1 MSEQDDDFLS
11 VVAPLASL
19 PDTVAALDLGSNSFH
34 MIVAGLRGGEPVVI
48 DRIREQVQLAAGLDE
63 KGRLADDAKARALE
77 CLRRFGQRL
86 ADVHASHVRAVG
98 TNTLRA
104 ARDRAFVDEAQ
115 AALGH
120 PIEIISGREEARLVY
135 LGVAHTLADDHGSRL
150 VVDIGGG
157 STECILG
164 ERFEALETHS
174 LSMGCVQ
181 YSRRFFA
188 SGAIDKESFRKAVL
202 AARLELRTVDRR
214 FRDIGWTSAVGSSGT
229 IRAVASVL
237 RENGWARDHITLD
250 GLRNLRKA
258 LLAAGRLDTLVLPGL
273 KPERASVF
281 PGGVAV
287 LTGVFESFELEE
299 MTWSP
304 GALREGVLY
313 DLLGRIRHEDVR
325 ERTLRALQDRYHVDR
340 AQAAR
345 VERTALRLLDQV
357 KTTWDLE
364 RDRPRLFLGWAA
376 QLHEVGLAVSY
387 THHHRHGAYLLEHSD
402 MPGFSTDDSRLLAT
416 LVGGHRRKFTL
427 EALSDLDEERRLP
440 VLRLTILMRL
450 AALLNRGRSPRPRP
464 RVRLTARKK
473 ALELRFPEGW
483 LESHPLTRVDL
494 DEEARWL
501 SGVGFTLEVR
511 EGDPPPAD

>member
-1 MSEQDDDFLS
+1 MSATGPEAHPPGSGGDR
-11 VVAPLASL
+11 PP
-19 PDTVAALDLGSNSFH
+19 PDAVAALDLGSNSFH

-63 KGRLADDAKARALE
+63 KGRLADDAKQRALE

-86 ADVHASHVRAVG
+86 ADLHASHVRAVG

-104 ARDRAFVDEAQ
+104 ARDRAFVEQ
-115 AALGH
+115 AREALGH

-135 LGVAHTLADDHGSRL
+135 LGVAHTLADDRGSRL

-174 LSMGCVQ
+174 LSMGCVR
-181 YSRRFFA
+181 YSQRYFPE
-188 SGAIDKESFRKAVL
+188 GVIDKESFRKAVL
-202 AARLELRTVDRR
+202 GARLELRTVERR

-237 RENGWARDHITLD
+237 RESGWARERITAD
-250 GLRNLRKA
+250 GLRALRKA
-258 LLAAGRLDTLVLPGL
+258 LIGAGRVDALELPGL
-273 KPERASVF
+273 KPERAAVF

-287 LTGVFESFELEE
+287 LVAVFEAFELEE
-299 MTWSP
+299 MSWSP

-325 ERTLRALQDRYHVDR
+325 ERTLRALQERYHVDR

-345 VERTALRLLDQV
+345 VERTALRLLSMV
-357 KTTWDLE
+357 AEAWDLTSE
-364 RDRPRLFLGWAA
+364 RARLFLGWAA

-402 MPGFSTDDSRLLAT
+402 MPGFSNDDSKLLAT
-416 LVGGHRRKFTL
+416 LVGGHRRKFVPETL
-427 EALSDLDEERRLP
+427 AEFDDDRRLAM
-440 VLRLTILMRL
+440 LRLTVLLRL

-464 RVRLTARKK
+464 RLDLVAKKK
-473 ALELRFPEGW
+473 ALELRFPTGW
-483 LESHPLTRVDL
+483 LEAHPLTRVDL

-501 SGVGFTLEVR
+501 AAADFGFEVH
-511 EGDPPPAD
+511 EASPAS